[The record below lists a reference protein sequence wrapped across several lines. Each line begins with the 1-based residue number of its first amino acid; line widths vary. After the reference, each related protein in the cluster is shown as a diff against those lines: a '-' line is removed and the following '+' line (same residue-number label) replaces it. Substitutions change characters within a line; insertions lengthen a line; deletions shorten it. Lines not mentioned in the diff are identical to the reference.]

1 MYIKRFNEDLEDKQY
16 FVYCFLDTR
25 KPGSYIYDDI
35 KFDYEPIYI
44 GKGKGIRPKRHLTLY
59 KSYNN
64 RFYSKL
70 YSIIKSGIEPI
81 YITIKDNLSEEEAF
95 KYEKYFI
102 KLIGRIE
109 KGGTLTNLSDG
120 GEGQS
125 GFKFSEES
133 KEKMSLSRKGDKNV
147 MFGKSHTNETK
158 LKISLSNTGRI
169 NINKGK
175 KLEDIVGIDK
185 AAIIKTNL
193 SKKASE
199 RTGDKN
205 SMFGKKHK
213 EDSINKMKKN
223 TIKLFGEDNPSF
235 GRERAESEKVYD
247 SWELTD
253 TEGKV
258 VVVDNL
264 SKFCRENGL
273 NASCM
278 RDLYYGTA
286 RSHKNWIKVVKLSD
300 NVKKKK
306 QD

>member
-1 MYIKRFNEDLEDKQY
+1 MYIRRFNEDLDELQY

-25 KPGSYIYDDI
+25 KPGKYTFDDI
-35 KFDYEPIYI
+35 TFEYEPIYI

-70 YSIIKSGIEPI
+70 SSMINSGVEPI
-81 YITIKDNLSEEEAF
+81 YITIKDKLSEEDAF

-102 KLIGRIE
+102 SLIGRIE
-109 KGGTLTNLSDG
+109 NGGTLTNLSDG

-125 GFKFSEES
+125 GFKFSDET
-133 KEKMSLSRKGDKNV
+133 KKNMSINRTGEGNS
-147 MFGKSHTNETK
+147 MFGKSHTDDTK
-158 LKISLSNTGRI
+158 LKISLSKKGKI
-169 NINKGK
+169 SVNKGK

-185 AAIIKTNL
+185 ASEIRDKL
-193 SKKASE
+193 SKVASE
-199 RTGDKN
+199 RVGRKN
-205 SMFGKKHK
+205 HMFGKKHK
-213 EDSINKMKKN
+213 EESIEKMRTN
-223 TIKLFGEDNPSF
+223 RIKLFGEDNPSF
-235 GRERAESEKVYD
+235 GRERKENEKVYD

-253 TEGKV
+253 KDGNV
-258 VVVDNL
+258 IVVDNL
-264 SKFCRENGL
+264 NKFCRENGL

-286 RSHKNWIKVVKLSD
+286 KTHKKWIKVVKLTD

-306 QD
+306 LD